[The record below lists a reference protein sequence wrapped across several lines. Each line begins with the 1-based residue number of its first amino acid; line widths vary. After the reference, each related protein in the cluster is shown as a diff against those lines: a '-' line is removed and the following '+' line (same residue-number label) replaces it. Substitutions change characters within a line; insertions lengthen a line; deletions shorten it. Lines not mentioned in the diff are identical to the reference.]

1 MIYATASVHRDSRQS
16 AVIDALFELNT
27 NSKQLILNETSPSVM
42 DVREVKLYIQT
53 GIVFSPLYMKAFV

>member
-1 MIYATASVHRDSRQS
+1 MIYATASVHRGSRQS

-27 NSKQLILNETSPSVM
+27 NSKQLILNENSPSVM